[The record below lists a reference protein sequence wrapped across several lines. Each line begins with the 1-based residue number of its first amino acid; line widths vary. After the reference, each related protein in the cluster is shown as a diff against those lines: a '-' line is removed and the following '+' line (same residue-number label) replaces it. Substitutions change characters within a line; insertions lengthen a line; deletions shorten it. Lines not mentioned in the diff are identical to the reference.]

1 MRKDL
6 YLITRK
12 ITFAIKILCLIFVIT
27 ALSCEESLP
36 PRDEVPVNLFE
47 ILFDTVDG
55 RTSYTATRDTVNI
68 HGRHPPAIKFT
79 LRLLN
84 TFDETFQGSAFL
96 INGTLDIWLEED
108 PTVGKTFLL
117 TKESEFLPM
126 DSPSHIDNG
135 LLTLDPGD
143 TFYMEIH
150 WEHEVEDSVK
160 LWDYFGMAI
169 GTERSIGIKAFAK
182 IQLFP
187 ESPHITTEILTILVK
202 YIILS

>member
-12 ITFAIKILCLIFVIT
+12 ITFAIKILCFIFILT

-55 RTSYTATRDTVNI
+55 RTSYTATRDPDGIN
-68 HGRHPPAIKFT
+68 GRHPPDIKFT
-79 LRLLN
+79 LRFVN

-96 INGTLDIWLEED
+96 INGTFDIWLEED

-117 TKESEFLPM
+117 TKESEFPPM

-135 LLTLDPGD
+135 FLTLDPGD

-160 LWDYFGMAI
+160 LWDYFRMEND
-169 GTERSIGIKAFAK
+169 TERIIDIRALAK

-187 ESPHITTEILTILVK
+187 ELPHITTEIIKIQIK
-202 YIILS
+202 YIKIS

>member
-12 ITFAIKILCLIFVIT
+12 ITFAIKILCFIFILT

-47 ILFDTVDG
+47 ILFGTVHG
-55 RTSYTATRDTVNI
+55 RTSYTATRDPDGI
-68 HGRHPPAIKFT
+68 RGRHPPAIKFT

-84 TFDETFQGSAFL
+84 TFDETFQGSAFS
-96 INGTLDIWLEED
+96 INGTFDIWLAED

-117 TKESEFLPM
+117 TKESEFPPAN
-126 DSPSHIDNG
+126 SPSHIDNG

-160 LWDYFGMAI
+160 LWDYFGMAS
-169 GTERSIGIKAFAK
+169 GTERIVGIKAFAK

-187 ESPHITTEILTILVK
+187 ELPHITTEIIEIEVK
-202 YIILS
+202 YIKLS

>member
-12 ITFAIKILCLIFVIT
+12 ITFAIKILCFIFILT

-36 PRDEVPVNLFE
+36 PRDEVPVEAFK
-47 ILFDTVDG
+47 ILFGTVDG
-55 RTSYTATRDTVNI
+55 RTSYTATRDTEGIN
-68 HGRHPPAIKFT
+68 GRHPPDIKFT
-79 LRLLN
+79 LRFVN
-84 TFDETFQGSAFL
+84 IFDESFQGSAFL
-96 INGTLDIWLEED
+96 INGTFDIWLAED

-117 TKESEFLPM
+117 TKESEFPPVN
-126 DSPSHIDNG
+126 SPSHINNG

-160 LWDYFGMAI
+160 LWDYFRMEND
-169 GTERSIGIKAFAK
+169 TERIIDIRALAK
-182 IQLFP
+182 IQIFP
-187 ESPHITTEILTILVK
+187 ELPHITTEIIKIQIK
-202 YIILS
+202 YIKIS